1 MVAEEMVSLR
11 LCSCSSMSISS
22 DRRLEGKLVDL
33 IMEAMAETGSEE
45 NGEKIICNGVDQVYG
60 FPVYITKEAEAMAL
74 WTLPTRRISLV
85 MKCWAVA
92 T

>member
-33 IMEAMAETGSEE
+33 IMEAMAGTGGEE
-45 NGEKIICNGVDQVYG
+45 NGEKLIRNGVDQVHG
-60 FPVYITKEAEAMAL
+60 FPVYITKEAEAMVL
-74 WTLPTRRISLV
+74 WTLPTRKEYL
-85 MKCWAVA
+85 W
-92 T
+92 